1 MDGPAETHATR
12 ENATARA
19 AATLM
24 TADASAPCAARS
36 AVCDLRCA
44 ASANSF
50 DHQHARRV
58 TIAARRY
65 SCMLHNS
72 RCVAMDAKMQV
83 ALSIVFAA
91 CVLCARAV
99 VGTSQ
104 CNPSYR
110 CGYTHTTPDGSKSY
124 DFDFSSLC
132 GGMDYAVDDAHGFT
146 YFAQICGTAHHNCL
160 PSKCGHRARALMGL
174 VLQYPEM

>member
-19 AATLM
+19 VATLT

-36 AVCDLRCA
+36 AVCDLLRRSRKCKFIRSSTRTACHHCCA
-44 ASANSF
+44 PL
-50 DHQHARRV
+50 QL
-58 TIAARRY
+58 Y
-65 SCMLHNS
+65 SMLHNS

-160 PSKCGHRARALMGL
+160 PSKCGHRARTL